1 MIKALLVA
9 VLMVSLF
16 PINSSFSQTSDTI
29 PTLGIEF
36 TSSTPYNY
44 KAEDGTTVIVGE
56 IENKKNFPVT
66 GVKIWAGFYDDFSKQ
81 PLENTIGT
89 TILDVIPPHGKSPY
103 MITSPSPNSAI
114 TSVSVNV
121 LGFNSAVPKDELLT
135 IESVKIDVADQI
147 TFSGT
152 LTNNGPTVVFDTKVH
167 LVFYDVF
174 VPPRILGIETVT
186 EQEIASGSDVTF
198 EFIQNY
204 NPNIFKLSVFAE
216 SENSYS
222 NVINMEIPKPDIL
235 SKLVTINDVSIK
247 DSDGNKLSTISVG
260 ETTNIG
266 SEITLLYLTDQESN
280 EQEYVYYIQ
289 VKQSGD
295 KAYVE
300 FIGKYEDTFQTSRL
314 QLPVVEWTPQNNGLY
329 FVETFVWD
337 ENGVPIASK
346 GPIILALVN

>member
-16 PINSSFSQTSDTI
+16 PINSSFSQISDTR

-36 TSSTPYNY
+36 TSSPYNY

-66 GVKIWAGFYDDFSKQ
+66 GVKIWAGFYDDVSKQ
-81 PLENTIGT
+81 PLESIIGT
-89 TILDVIPPHGKSPY
+89 TILDVIPPNGKSPY
-103 MITSPSPNSAI
+103 MIISPSPNSGI

-135 IESVKIDVADQI
+135 IDAVEIDVSDQI

-152 LTNNGPTVVFDTKVH
+152 LTNNGPTVVFDTKIH

-174 VPPRILGIETVT
+174 DPPRVLGIETMI
-186 EQEIASGSDVTF
+186 EPEIVNGTDITF
-198 EFIQNY
+198 EFNKNY
-204 NPNIFKLSVFAE
+204 NANIFKLSVFAE
-216 SENSYS
+216 SKNSYS
-222 NVINMEIPKPDIL
+222 NVVNMEIPKPDIL

-266 SEITLLYLTDQESN
+266 SEITLLYLDDQESN
-280 EQEYVYYIQ
+280 QQEYVYYIQ

-300 FIGKYEDTFQTSRL
+300 FIGKYDGTFETSRL
-314 QLPVVEWTPQNNGLY
+314 QLPIVEWTPQSNGLY

-337 ENGVPIASK
+337 ENAVPIASK